1 MLAWQYLLDT
11 GNGEVSGRAVNIEG
25 KTSRRPGDGSMTPG
39 AKTLV
44 ARLGVFA
51 LGAAIWF
58 WPVPDG
64 LTPPAWHLFAIFAST
79 IASVIVGAFPILTAS
94 VLAVGIAVLS
104 GVLTPAKAYAG
115 FANGTILLIVVAFL
129 VARAIVKCGLGQRL
143 GHLVVKLFGR
153 STLGLGYSI
162 FLLDA
167 VIAPAFPSDTARSGV
182 LYPLVLSLAEGGG
195 SRPDEKSRKKMG
207 AYLMFCAMAT
217 LTLSSALW
225 LTAMAGNPLG
235 AEIGKAQGFQD
246 FLRLVARGRRGADA
260 RHARAAAA
268 AHLQD
273 LPAGS
278 EGDAE
283 APAAA
288 RKALA
293 AMGPLSLHEKIVAAT
308 FVVMV
313 LLWGLA
319 GTLKLDLT
327 AVAFLGLGVLLA
339 TGVLTLKDIGQ
350 QGDVLATFIW
360 FAILYTLSGQLNALG
375 FMGYL
380 GERLGGSLGGLP
392 WLAAYAILVVAY
404 VLLHYLFVSQT
415 AHVLALFGVFL
426 GVGVQL
432 GVPVPVL
439 GFALLFST
447 SYMSTITPQAS
458 SANVL
463 VVGSGYSDA
472 GRTLPARI
480 DHDGLQHSRPSPR
493 GDAVAA
499 YRGPMKGGRNA
510 DFVAALR
517 RNPEL
522 AIFLTLAVGF
532 VLGRIRVGSFRLG
545 NVVGTL
551 LAGVLIGQ
559 LDIQVAPIVKTRV
572 LRPLPLRDR
581 IQGRAAVHPGAR
593 AGTRCRRSP

>member
-1 MLAWQYLLDT
+1 M
-11 GNGEVSGRAVNIEG
+11 
-25 KTSRRPGDGSMTPG
+25 
-39 AKTLV
+39 
-44 ARLGVFA
+44 
-51 LGAAIWF
+51 
-58 WPVPDG
+58 
-64 LTPPAWHLFAIFAST
+64 
-79 IASVIVGAFPILTAS
+79 
-94 VLAVGIAVLS
+94 
-104 GVLTPAKAYAG
+104 
-115 FANGTILLIVVAFL
+115 
-129 VARAIVKCGLGQRL
+129 
-143 GHLVVKLFGR
+143 KLFGR

-182 LYPLVLSLAEGGG
+182 LYPLALSLAEGGG
-195 SRPDEKSRKKMG
+195 SKPDEATRKKMG
-207 AYLMFCAMAT
+207 AYLMFCGMAT

-235 AEIGKAQGFQD
+235 AEIGKSMGFQIS
-246 FLRLVARGRRGADA
+246 FGSWLLASLVPTLLSLA
-260 RHARAAAA
+260 
-268 AHLQD
+268 L
-273 LPAGS
+273 LPLLIYKVFPPEVKATP
-278 EGDAE
+278 E

-313 LLWGLA
+313 VLWGLA

-339 TGVLTLKDIGQ
+339 SGVLTLKDIGQ

-380 GERLGGSLGGLP
+380 GQRLGASLGGLP

-463 VVGSGYSDA
+463 VVGSGYLTQ
-472 GRTLPARI
+472 G
-480 DHDGLQHSRPSPR
+480 
-493 GDAVAA
+493 
-499 YRGPMKGGRNA
+499 
-510 DFVAALR
+510 
-517 RNPEL
+517 EL
-522 AIFLTLAVGF
+522 Y
-532 VLGRIRVGSFRLG
+532 RLG
-545 NVVGTL
+545 TITTAFNILVLLLVGTPWL
-551 LAGVLIGQ
+551 LL
-559 LDIQVAPIVKTRV
+559 VAR
-572 LRPLPLRDR
+572 
-581 IQGRAAVHPGAR
+581 
-593 AGTRCRRSP
+593 

>member
-1 MLAWQYLLDT
+1 M
-11 GNGEVSGRAVNIEG
+11 S
-25 KTSRRPGDGSMTPG
+25 PGT
-39 AKTLV
+39 KTLL

-51 LGAAIWF
+51 VGVGICF

-64 LTPPAWHLFAIFAST
+64 LTAPAWHLFAIFAAT

-182 LYPLVLSLAEGGG
+182 LYPLALSLAEGGG
-195 SRPDEKSRKKMG
+195 SKPDEATRKKMG
-207 AYLMFCAMAT
+207 AYLMFCGMAT
-217 LTLSSALW
+217 LSLSSALW

-235 AEIGKAQGFQD
+235 AEIGRTMGFNVSFGSWLLASAVPTLLAIALLPLLLYKVFPPEVKAT
-246 FLRLVARGRRGADA
+246 
-260 RHARAAAA
+260 
-268 AHLQD
+268 
-273 LPAGS
+273 P
-278 EGDAE
+278 E

-293 AMGPLSLHEKIVAAT
+293 AMGPLSVQEKIVAAT
-308 FVVMV
+308 FIVMV
-313 LLWGLA
+313 VLWGLA

-339 TGVLTLKDIGQ
+339 SGVLTLKDIGQ
-350 QGDVLATFIW
+350 QGDVLATFMW

-380 GERLGGSLGGLP
+380 GQRLGAALGGLP
-392 WLAAYAILVVAY
+392 WPAVYVILVLAY
-404 VLLHYLFVSQT
+404 VVLHYLFVSQT

-426 GVGVQL
+426 GVGAQL
-432 GVPVPVL
+432 HVPVPVL

-447 SYMSTITPQAS
+447 CYFSTITPQAS
-458 SANVL
+458 SANL
-463 VVGSGYSDA
+463 LAVGSGYLTQ
-472 GRTLPARI
+472 G
-480 DHDGLQHSRPSPR
+480 
-493 GDAVAA
+493 
-499 YRGPMKGGRNA
+499 
-510 DFVAALR
+510 
-517 RNPEL
+517 EL
-522 AIFLTLAVGF
+522 YKLGTITTAFN
-532 VLGRIRVGSFRLG
+532 VLLLL
-545 NVVGTL
+545 VVGTPWL
-551 LAGVLIGQ
+551 LLV
-559 LDIQVAPIVKTRV
+559 TR
-572 LRPLPLRDR
+572 
-581 IQGRAAVHPGAR
+581 
-593 AGTRCRRSP
+593 

>member
-1 MLAWQYLLDT
+1 
-11 GNGEVSGRAVNIEG
+11 
-25 KTSRRPGDGSMTPG
+25 MTPG
-39 AKTLV
+39 ARTLV
-44 ARLGVFA
+44 ARLGVFV

-58 WPVPDG
+58 WPVPEG
-64 LTPPAWHLFAIFAST
+64 LTPQAWHLFAIFAAT
-79 IASVIVGAFPILTAS
+79 IAAVIVGAFPILTAS
-94 VLAVGIAVLS
+94 VLAVGISVLS
-104 GVLTPAKAYAG
+104 GVLPPAKAYAG

-143 GHLVVKLFGR
+143 GHLVVSLFGR

-182 LYPLVLSLAEGGG
+182 LYPLALSLAEGGG
-195 SRPDEKSRKKMG
+195 SRPDDATRKKMG

-217 LTLSSALW
+217 LSLSSALW

-235 AEIGKAQGFQD
+235 AEIGKTMGFQIS
-246 FLRLVARGRRGADA
+246 FGSWLLASLAPTLLA
-260 RHARAAAA
+260 LA
-268 AHLQD
+268 L
-273 LPAGS
+273 LPLLIYKVFPPEVKATP
-278 EGDAE
+278 E

-339 TGVLTLKDIGQ
+339 SGVLTLKDIGQ

-380 GERLGGSLGGLP
+380 GQRLGASLGGLP
-392 WLAAYAILVVAY
+392 WVAAYVILVVAY

-447 SYMSTITPQAS
+447 SYMSTMTPQAS

-463 VVGSGYSDA
+463 VVGSGYLTQ
-472 GRTLPARI
+472 G
-480 DHDGLQHSRPSPR
+480 
-493 GDAVAA
+493 
-499 YRGPMKGGRNA
+499 
-510 DFVAALR
+510 
-517 RNPEL
+517 EL
-522 AIFLTLAVGF
+522 Y
-532 VLGRIRVGSFRLG
+532 RLG
-545 NVVGTL
+545 SITTAFNILLLLLVGTPWL
-551 LAGVLIGQ
+551 LL
-559 LDIQVAPIVKTRV
+559 VAR
-572 LRPLPLRDR
+572 
-581 IQGRAAVHPGAR
+581 
-593 AGTRCRRSP
+593 